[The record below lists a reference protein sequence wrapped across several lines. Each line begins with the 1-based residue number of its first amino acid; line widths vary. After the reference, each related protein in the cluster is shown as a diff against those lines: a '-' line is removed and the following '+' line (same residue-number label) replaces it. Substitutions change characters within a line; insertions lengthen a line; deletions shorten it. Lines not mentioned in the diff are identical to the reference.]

1 MNVREPGVSRL
12 LASVVVGVLV
22 LGAAGCA
29 HETGALPSSGESAPQ
44 RPAGPSRE
52 PLPSGPLVL
61 RGVVTWE
68 GKPAGGV
75 TVSAVPH
82 ADVPLSAR
90 ACSSGVPG
98 MTMLDP
104 GCGAMKGELARTAEW
119 LGLEAPMARTVTG
132 ADGWFEFSQLREST
146 YDLWVSGP
154 RGTAFLAA
162 VPAGA
167 NVVGVLLEKGRSIQV
182 AVEDG
187 NSGRPLPGARV
198 ALLPQVGGQAFLTV
212 SDDGGQATFPSVP
225 TGEYHVVASLPG
237 RLADAGPAGAE
248 GTTLHLHVPRSLSGR
263 VLRSGGNGEAGL
275 RVRLEGQGLQGLI
288 QTREQGDFHL
298 AGLPPGSYALTVRE
312 GRELAMATVLIPE
325 DRDATDVRLT
335 LEPCAEVAGRV
346 SRPTGEP
353 IPRAE
358 VELLLGRGGTW
369 RKMLATT
376 SAEGRFRFECMERG
390 QVRLSFKA
398 RGHVS
403 PPEPLAGELNAGGT
417 FPADAVLPPAAPARG
432 RIVNP
437 GGRGVGG
444 VRIVLTALDGRSGG
458 SATTAEDGSFEV
470 DGLAPG
476 RYAYELSPGERFQAA
491 RGEVRLPAA
500 NLRLKLLR
508 GPAVEDRRP

>member
-1 MNVREPGVSRL
+1 MPRL
-12 LASVVVGVLV
+12 LATVMVGVLV

-29 HETGALPSSGESAPQ
+29 HEAGALPSSGESVSQ
-44 RPAGPSRE
+44 GPAESPRE

-61 RGVVTWE
+61 RGVVTSE
-68 GKPAGGV
+68 GKPVGGV

-98 MTMLDP
+98 MTILDP
-104 GCGAMKGELARTAEW
+104 GCGAMKGELVQTAEW
-119 LGLEAPMARTVTG
+119 LGLKAPMARTVTG
-132 ADGWFEFSQLREST
+132 ADGWFEFTQLRAST
-146 YDLWVSGP
+146 YDLWASGP

-167 NVVGVLLEKGRSIQV
+167 NVVGMALEKGRNIQV

-187 NSGRPLPGARV
+187 SSGRPLAGARV
-198 ALLPQVGGQAFLTV
+198 ALLPQLGGQAFLTV
-212 SDDGGQATFPSVP
+212 SDAGGLASFPPVP
-225 TGEYHVVASLPG
+225 TGQYHVVASFPG
-237 RLADAGPAGAE
+237 RLADAGPVGAE
-248 GTTLHLHVPRSLSGR
+248 GTTLHLYVPRSLSGR
-263 VLRSGGNGEAGL
+263 VLRPGGNGGAGL

-288 QTREQGDFHL
+288 QTRDGGDFHL

-312 GRELAMATVLIPE
+312 GRELAMATVLLPE
-325 DRDATDVRLT
+325 DRDVTDVRLA

-346 SRPTGEP
+346 TRPTGEP

-358 VELLLGRGGTW
+358 VELLLGREGTW
-369 RKMLATT
+369 RKMLAT
-376 SAEGRFRFECMERG
+376 SSSEGRFRFECVEQG
-390 QVRLSFKA
+390 QVRLSLKA

-403 PPEPLAGELNAGGT
+403 PAEPLAGELKAGDT
-417 FPADAVLPPAAPARG
+417 FPADVVLPLAAPAKG
-432 RIVNP
+432 RIVDP

-444 VRIVLTALDGRSGG
+444 VRIVLSALDGRGGG
-458 SATTAEDGSFEV
+458 SATTAGDGSFEV

-476 RYAYELSPGERFQAA
+476 RYAYELSPGDRFQAA

-508 GPAVEDRRP
+508 GPPVEERRP